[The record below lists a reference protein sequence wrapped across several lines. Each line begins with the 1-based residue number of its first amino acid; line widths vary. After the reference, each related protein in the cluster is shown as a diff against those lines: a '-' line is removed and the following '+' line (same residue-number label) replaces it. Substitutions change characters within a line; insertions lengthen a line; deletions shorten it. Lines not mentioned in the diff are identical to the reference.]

1 MNVRIIGLAVT
12 TVVIAGAACASFQV
26 MNAPLRRAL
35 IEVYRDAGNVCRT
48 NTTPYFKVKK
58 GRDDKVEWRIVN
70 DTDCLVSADVMV
82 EVKFDKGD
90 GDSLPFCVKR
100 NKRKIECV
108 LREDAPEGPKK
119 YSVWLGDQQED
130 PVLEIEQF

>member
-1 MNVRIIGLAVT
+1 MNVRMIGFAVT
-12 TVVIAGAACASFQV
+12 TVVIAGAACATFRV

-35 IEVYRDAGNVCRT
+35 IEVYRDADNVCKT

-58 GRDDKVEWRIVN
+58 GRDDKVEWRIVD
-70 DTDCLVSADVMV
+70 DTDCLVPAEATV

-90 GDSLPFCVKR
+90 GDPLTLCVKR

-108 LREDAPEGPKK
+108 LRDDAPEGPRK
-119 YSVWLGDQQED
+119 YSVWLGNQQED